1 VRPST
6 CRDAQVTDPPFRFA
20 PARSER
26 RHEAGRIGG
35 HAGTSR
41 TGVGLCNWGAA
52 TSQVEGAPRGP
63 SRSGSVSRILS
74 RATIHLCDRP
84 GPRRATC
91 KRSGLVLHQVGF
103 TWPPRHRDA
112 GALLPHHF
120 NLAGPRSRTS
130 AALGGVFSVALSRG
144 FPRVGVTDHLALRC
158 PDFPRGPFDP
168 RGCSIRQ
175 VKVAGC
181 EGTVIRPPRSRP
193 ESRTHWT

>member
-1 VRPST
+1 M
-6 CRDAQVTDPPFRFA
+6 Q
-20 PARSER
+20 
-26 RHEAGRIGG
+26 
-35 HAGTSR
+35 
-41 TGVGLCNWGAA
+41 LGAA

-158 PDFPRGPFDP
+158 PDFPRGPVGP
-168 RGCSIRQ
+168 RSCSIRQ
-175 VKVAGC
+175 FKVAGSKGMMIGPHTKPSGRTNTLGMSMYDVVYIDAHGD
-181 EGTVIRPPRSRP
+181 ETPVARGENQKWRTVGVIGGA
-193 ESRTHWT
+193 